1 LASTTQF
8 ICAIF
13 FSIVAY
19 LALVKFL
26 QMSFPTML
34 SHIYVSSLYL
44 ENRPYNV
51 ETNLAIEL
59 GFMVS
64 AGYAKAFKDYQR
76 LISHCIHNTD
86 FGIGVVLLWC
96 AGLLDWIETNRRS
109 HSSSSNNVE
118 DNHKAQIMYSIRR
131 YSTFINM

>member
-1 LASTTQF
+1 MLRLILPSNLDLWSLQD
-8 ICAIF
+8 
-13 FSIVAY
+13 IV
-19 LALVKFL
+19 V
-26 QMSFPTML
+26 
-34 SHIYVSSLYL
+34 HI
-44 ENRPYNV
+44 
-51 ETNLAIEL
+51 
-59 GFMVS
+59 
-64 AGYAKAFKDYQR
+64 AKAFKDYQR